1 MKKNNCQSIKMYK
14 NFKLKKKRMNIN
26 NKTYIKF
33 KRITNSNKNLNK
45 IKKYK
50 VIFIQQ
56 NNKANN
62 FQNKNKYRLNSSLV
76 NQKLKI
82 LEVAKEEIK
91 VNQI

>member
-1 MKKNNCQSIKMYK
+1 
-14 NFKLKKKRMNIN
+14 MNIN
-26 NKTYIKF
+26 NKIYIKF

-50 VIFIQQ
+50 VIFIQY
-56 NNKANN
+56 NNKAKN